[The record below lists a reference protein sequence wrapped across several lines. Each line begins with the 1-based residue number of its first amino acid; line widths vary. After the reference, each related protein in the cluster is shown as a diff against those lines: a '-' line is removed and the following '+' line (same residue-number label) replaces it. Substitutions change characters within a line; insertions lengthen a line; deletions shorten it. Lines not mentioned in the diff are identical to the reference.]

1 MGYYKNL
8 IRMVFT
14 LQTPLGQTPR
24 LGVLTLPHGAVETP
38 QFMPVGTKASVKGI
52 DVERLRESG
61 AQITLVNTYHLW
73 LRPGADRIKQ
83 LGGIQKFSGWNA
95 PILSDSG
102 GYQVFSLKGMRKL
115 SEEGVEFQSH
125 LDGSKQFLSPEKAI
139 LIQETLGVDIA
150 MVLDECPAMGQPVEA
165 IKKSLDMTHRWAA
178 RCIQA
183 RKNPELTNLFGIT
196 QGAGFKELRT
206 ESAEVLSKLPLDG
219 MAIGGLSVGE
229 PKEVMYDV
237 LSYHPAQLPENKVR
251 YLMGVGTPEDIITAV
266 KCGVDIFDCVM
277 PTRAGRFGRAFV
289 NGNGQEPYI
298 NIRNT
303 KFALED
309 APLDASC
316 GCVACRNY
324 SRAYLH
330 HLFKVDE
337 MLGPQMLSAHNV
349 YHYLN
354 LMKRIRASIKEG
366 SFDALYEEIK
376 SIWSAQKN

>member
-1 MGYYKNL
+1 
-8 IRMVFT
+8 
-14 LQTPLGQTPR
+14 
-24 LGVLTLPHGAVETP
+24 
-38 QFMPVGTKASVKGI
+38 
-52 DVERLRESG
+52 
-61 AQITLVNTYHLW
+61 
-73 LRPGADRIKQ
+73 
-83 LGGIQKFSGWNA
+83 
-95 PILSDSG
+95 
-102 GYQVFSLKGMRKL
+102 
-115 SEEGVEFQSH
+115 
-125 LDGSKQFLSPEKAI
+125 
-139 LIQETLGVDIA
+139 
-150 MVLDECPAMGQPVEA
+150 
-165 IKKSLDMTHRWAA
+165 
-178 RCIQA
+178 
-183 RKNPELTNLFGIT
+183 
-196 QGAGFKELRT
+196 
-206 ESAEVLSKLPLDG
+206 